1 MNLVFW
7 FCFMETRVFK
17 TRIPRVF
24 HMYLFST
31 SNCQHIELE
40 SLKLD
45 LQHYTQVCETRDA
58 SLLNSL
64 KTLLTNKIVSK
75 MVLFCKKKKKKF
87 PLLMPL
93 LVSILTFLDEIKMK
107 KIIIIF
113 LHIVKILKLS
123 TTF

>member
-1 MNLVFW
+1 
-7 FCFMETRVFK
+7 METRVFK

-75 MVLFCKKKKKKF
+75 MVLFCKKKKKF

-93 LVSILTFLDEIKMK
+93 LVSILTFPDEIKMK

-123 TTF
+123 PTF

>member
-1 MNLVFW
+1 
-7 FCFMETRVFK
+7 METRVFK

-93 LVSILTFLDEIKMK
+93 LVIILTFPDEIKMK